1 MIPSFLNYMVSLLFI
16 SSNAPLLVIPEGV
29 LFNFLLFLSSS
40 IHLYV
45 NTPLIWFLPLVPS
58 VQLLFWSFWRGP
70 RRMIFCPGFLLLLL
84 PSRFPAQFLAVIY
97 TVCLHFLGGK
107 VMSIGSKSHMFN
119 HIYLLNILF
128 TLPYSIIFFFAA
140 RFLDHV
146 CRTTLR
152 YSSGHSWSSS
162 LPHWGPVCCLGPL
175 WDHSL
180 WFFLWSRKFT
190 SSI

>member
-1 MIPSFLNYMVSLLFI
+1 MVSLLFI
-16 SSNAPLLVIPEGV
+16 SSNAPILVIPEGV

-107 VMSIGSKSHMFN
+107 VLSIGSKSPMFN
-119 HIYLLNILF
+119 HIYLLNILCS
-128 TLPYSIIFFFAA
+128 LYLISSPLLSAA
-140 RFLDHV
+140 RFSVHISW
-146 CRTTLR
+146 TTLR
-152 YSSGHSWSSS
+152 YSSGRSWSSS
-162 LPHWGPVCCLGPL
+162 LPHRGPGCCLGPQ
-175 WDHSL
+175 WDQSL
-180 WFFLWSRKFT
+180 WYFLWPCKVT
-190 SSI
+190 SGV